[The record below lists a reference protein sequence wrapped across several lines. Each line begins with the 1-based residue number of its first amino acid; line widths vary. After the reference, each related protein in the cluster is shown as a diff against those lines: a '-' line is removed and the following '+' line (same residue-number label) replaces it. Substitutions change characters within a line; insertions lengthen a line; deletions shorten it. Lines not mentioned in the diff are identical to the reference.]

1 MDGYIG
7 EIRGFAGNFPPQNWA
22 YCQGQTLNINQYN
35 ALFALIGTIYGGNG
49 STNFMLPDLRG
60 KAPVGAGQRPGF
72 SNYNQGTSYGVET
85 VLLTQNNLPLHNHQ
99 ATATL
104 TVAGTSSGN
113 ISPKCSP
120 DEGDQIGAVGNAPA
134 GRSNGYALSGDAT
147 GTMASFPASLPVTG
161 SVGGSIAIANTGGSQ
176 QVSIIQPSLA
186 INWIICLNGLWP
198 SRD

>member
-22 YCQGQTLNINQYN
+22 YCQGQTLNINEYN

-49 STNFMLPDLRG
+49 STTFMLPDLRG

-72 SNYNQGTSYGVET
+72 ANYNQGISYGTET
-85 VLLTQNNLPLHNHQ
+85 VVLTQNNLPIHNHQ
-99 ATATL
+99 ATAAL
-104 TVAGTSSGN
+104 TVTGTASGN
-113 ISPKCSP
+113 ITPKCSP
-120 DEGDQIGAVGNAPA
+120 DDGDQTPAIGNAPA
-134 GRSNGYALSGDAT
+134 NFNNGYALPGDAT
-147 GTMASFPASLPVTG
+147 GVMASFPASLPVTG
-161 SVGGSIAIANTGGSQ
+161 SVGGTIAISSTGGSQ
-176 QVSIIQPSLA
+176 PVSIIQPSLA